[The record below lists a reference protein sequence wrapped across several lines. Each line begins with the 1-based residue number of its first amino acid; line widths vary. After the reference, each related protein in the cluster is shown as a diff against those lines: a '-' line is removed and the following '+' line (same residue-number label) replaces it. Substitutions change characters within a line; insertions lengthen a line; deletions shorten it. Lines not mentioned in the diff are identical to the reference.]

1 MKRLALLALLLASST
16 VFAEPDLRV
25 HHMPVQL
32 KMPPR
37 PPTALKTRP
46 SKWSKVTSTGATS
59 TGATSTGATSTGATS
74 TGATSTGATSTRVA
88 QATDPSNTDGSTS
101 NTEAAAAEGTNAPT
115 IDPYAESSLTSFTPI
130 PKDLR
135 DWQER
140 VTLKIRAGVELDGA
154 GTSGDTLRGGASLP
168 DNFAASRPWIVGDA
182 VVGVRDILTPSLG
195 AYFLSSFQL
204 DVSDSAATR
213 SAFVRPYDSDDAYA
227 VAIKAGYAEWGRD
240 DKHPNQKFWLRGGRQ
255 FRLDG
260 GSMFAY
266 FDGATAGYR
275 SKGFEASG
283 FVGQRVALYVDTPKG
298 ILFGGTASVDFKKT
312 NDLPAR
318 VAIDYMGLAV
328 DAAGVMGA
336 NESVTRQMAAVT
348 GSYEIRKQTKL
359 DVRARFVDAKGL
371 QENGSRSGF
380 VLGRIGARVRHE
392 RKNLIVLADVEHRD
406 GGDLAYDLASPSAVD
421 VVSVSRQLGVGLAAP
436 VSATTV
442 GVQVDYRR
450 KDTELLVF
458 GRMERPDAIGDVVSV
473 DQRGWI
479 ESGVAL
485 AGSPLGNR
493 AGGLYATAQYKL
505 RRYDDTSSCD
515 AVEIEPTCMMT
526 GRNDGVGAAFGDS
539 STSGLEQMQ
548 EVAIDATLRSMGK
561 GPRRWRFQ
569 LGGFYRVYDFGSPY
583 ADVVDEGRGGGR
595 ADLQYWISRDLR
607 VDVAAELAE
616 PSPVLAR
623 ELGVMSAVRGAVEVR
638 W

>member
-1 MKRLALLALLLASST
+1 MSRARGESKSIKRLALLALLLPSS
-16 VFAEPDLRV
+16 VAAEPDLRV
-25 HHMPVQL
+25 KHLPVQL
-32 KMPPR
+32 KFPKR
-37 PPTALKTRP
+37 T
-46 SKWSKVTSTGATS
+46 
-59 TGATSTGATSTGATS
+59 
-74 TGATSTGATSTRVA
+74 VA
-88 QATDPSNTDGSTS
+88 RAP
-101 NTEAAAAEGTNAPT
+101 EAEPVETTNAPAV
-115 IDPYAESSLTSFTPI
+115 DPDAESSLTTFTPI

-140 VTLKIRAGVELDGA
+140 VTLRVRAGVELDGA
-154 GTSGDTLRGGASLP
+154 GASGETMRGGASLP

-182 VVGVRDILTPSLG
+182 IVGVRDILTPSLG

-204 DVSDSAATR
+204 DASDSLATR
-213 SAFVRPYDSDDAYA
+213 TAFVRPYDSDDAYA
-227 VAIKAGYAEWGRD
+227 IAIKAGYAEWGRD
-240 DKHPNQKFWLRGGRQ
+240 DKRPNQKLWLRGGRQ

-275 SKGFEASG
+275 DKGLEASA
-283 FVGQRVALYVDTPKG
+283 FVGQRVALYIDTPKG
-298 ILFGGTASVDFKKT
+298 ILFGGTAAVDLKKT
-312 NDLPAR
+312 SNIPAR
-318 VAIDYMGLAV
+318 VALDYMGLAV
-328 DAAGVMGA
+328 DAVGLMGTS
-336 NESVTRQMAAVT
+336 ESVTRQMAAVT
-348 GSYEIRKQTKL
+348 GSYDVNRQTKV
-359 DVRARFVDAKGL
+359 DVRARLVDAQQL
-371 QENGSRSGF
+371 NEDGSRGGF
-380 VLGRIGARVRHE
+380 KLGRIGGRVRHE

-450 KDTELLVF
+450 KDTELLAF
-458 GRMERPDAIGDVVSV
+458 ARAERPDAIGDVVSV

-479 ESGVAL
+479 ESGVAV

-515 AVEIEPTCMMT
+515 AVEIEPTCMTT

-539 STSGLEQMQ
+539 STSGLEQMH
-548 EVAIDATLRSMGK
+548 EVAVDATVRSQGK

-595 ADLQYWISRDLR
+595 ADLQYWISRDFR